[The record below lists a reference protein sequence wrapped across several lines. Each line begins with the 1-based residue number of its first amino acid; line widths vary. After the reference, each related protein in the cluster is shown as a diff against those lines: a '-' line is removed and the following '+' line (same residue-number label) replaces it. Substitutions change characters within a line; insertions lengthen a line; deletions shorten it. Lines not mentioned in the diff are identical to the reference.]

1 MINVHFERQ
10 ILEQTYFDKVTVKR
24 FQKVVDEDTGIT
36 ENKLAAVYEDIKCA
50 VSAKESTREV
60 PNGEV
65 ASIVILNKLFINP
78 SYIIDVGDTL
88 EISFFD
94 GRKDVY
100 LASKGFYYTS
110 HAEIPIVLKERA

>member
-24 FQKVVDEDTGIT
+24 VQKVVDEDTGIT
-36 ENKLAAVYEDIKCA
+36 ENKLVAVYEDIKCA

-60 PNGEV
+60 PNGKV

-100 LASKGFYYTS
+100 LASKGFYYHS

>member
-1 MINVHFERQ
+1 MINVHFEKQ

-24 FQKVVDEDTGIT
+24 VQKVVDEDTGIT
-36 ENKLAAVYEDIKCA
+36 EKKLVAVYEDIKCA
-50 VSAKESTREV
+50 VSAKETREV

-78 SYIIDVGDTL
+78 GYMIDVGDTL

-100 LASKGFYYTS
+100 LASKGFYYPS
-110 HAEIPIVLKERA
+110 HAEIPIVLKERV